1 MILKSWQRLV
11 ILDSLP
17 GFVFK
22 RISRVK
28 VNRHKAS
35 SIEMEDLEE
44 QRFGP
49 IWFVP
54 GNNRGKYPSCHSLY
68 IEGAGILIDPASDRE
83 RLIQLRETQGV
94 KMVWLSH
101 AHEDHFMHLDL
112 FDDLPIW
119 ISDKDSP
126 PLSSL
131 EIFLDWY
138 GIENK
143 DYRQYWR
150 QRLKEGFHF
159 ESRKPTKFLHGGQI
173 IDLGMVTV
181 EVISTPGHTPGHLA
195 FFFREPGVLFM
206 GDYDLAKFGPWY
218 GDVYGSIEETIDSI
232 NLLRKIPAKV
242 FLTSHETGVF
252 MGKPGKLWDDYL
264 GVIYDRENRLLEF
277 LNEPRTME
285 EIVEAWIIYG
295 RSREPKAFFELG
307 ERALM
312 KKHLDRLKR
321 LGKVFQKGD
330 RYIKKLSK
338 NAGPQKQL
346 E

>member
-1 MILKSWQRLV
+1 
-11 ILDSLP
+11 
-17 GFVFK
+17 
-22 RISRVK
+22 
-28 VNRHKAS
+28 
-35 SIEMEDLEE
+35 MEDLEE
-44 QRFGP
+44 QHFGP

-83 RLIQLRETQGV
+83 RLVRLRETQGV

-112 FDDLPIW
+112 FDDLPLW

-138 GIENK
+138 GIDNK
-143 DYRQYWR
+143 NYRQYWR
-150 QRLKEGFHF
+150 QRLKEEFHF
-159 ESRKPTKFLHGGQI
+159 ESRKPTKFLQGGQI

-218 GDVYGSIEETIDSI
+218 GDVNGSIEETIDSI

-252 MGKPGKLWDDYL
+252 MGEPGKLWDDYL
-264 GVIYDRENRLLEF
+264 GVIYERERRLLEF
-277 LNEPRTME
+277 LTKPKTME
-285 EIVEAWIIYG
+285 EITGAWMVYG
-295 RSREPKAFFELG
+295 RQREPKAFFEFG

-330 RYIKKLSK
+330 RYIKKAVEKCGSEK
-338 NAGPQKQL
+338 AI
-346 E
+346 EIR

>member
-1 MILKSWQRLV
+1 
-11 ILDSLP
+11 
-17 GFVFK
+17 
-22 RISRVK
+22 
-28 VNRHKAS
+28 
-35 SIEMEDLEE
+35 MEDLEE
-44 QRFGP
+44 QHFGP
-49 IWFVP
+49 VWFIP
-54 GNNRGKYPSCHSLY
+54 GKNQGKYPSCHSLF

-83 RLIQLRETQGV
+83 RLVRLRETQGV

-112 FDDLPIW
+112 FDDLPLW

-143 DYRQYWR
+143 DYRQYWT
-150 QRLKEGFHF
+150 QRLKEEFHF
-159 ESRKPTKFLHGGQI
+159 ESRKPTKFLRGGQI

-252 MGKPGKLWDDYL
+252 IGEPNKLWDNYL
-264 GVIYDRENRLLEF
+264 EVIHERERRLLEF
-277 LNEPRTME
+277 LIKPKTME
-285 EIVEAWIIYG
+285 EIVGAWMVYG
-295 RSREPKAFFELG
+295 RQREPKAFFEFG

-321 LGKVFQKGD
+321 LGKVFQEGD
-330 RYIKKLSK
+330 RYIKKAVGKCGSAK
-338 NAGPQKQL
+338 AV
-346 E
+346 EIR